1 MLPQQSLCHGAE
13 TWGTCTL
20 QINPAP
26 AHSGQGQGNSEVSSP
41 PSQARGTHMH
51 WAPPFQSRPTPCTL
65 GPLSLPAG
73 DGVVPVLQ
81 GKLSLLQVN
90 NKSGKVFWG
99 PRGSRTCVSIGHS
112 LEGTP
117 FCTPIATETTLAADE
132 SPTWDK
138 SYSLHQFPS
147 PRGMAMCTHHNLG
160 SNCSPGL
167 ATYHHIDCFYL
178 AQFHFT
184 CRNGS
189 TASQQCHYAKEVK
202 CRGAQHR
209 SVCPPPSNQQE
220 KEK

>member
-1 MLPQQSLCHGAE
+1 MAGMTATCCLSRVSAMGQKHGVPVPSRSTQLPLTQAKAKE
-13 TWGTCTL
+13 R
-20 QINPAP
+20 
-26 AHSGQGQGNSEVSSP
+26 NSEVSSP

-65 GPLSLPAG
+65 GPLSLPAS

-132 SPTWDK
+132 SPTWEE
-138 SYSLHQFPS
+138 SHSLHQFPS
-147 PRGMAMCTHHNLG
+147 PCGMAMCTHHNLG
-160 SNCSPGL
+160 SSCGPGL
-167 ATYHHIDCFYL
+167 A
-178 AQFHFT
+178 
-184 CRNGS
+184 R
-189 TASQQCHYAKEVK
+189 
-202 CRGAQHR
+202 
-209 SVCPPPSNQQE
+209 
-220 KEK
+220 